1 MLHEILKSI
10 LENPIFLKYGLWSL
24 FFNSVFGAV
33 IPFPV
38 EITSS
43 ALLLDGQNTTWIF
56 LTMSIGSIIGGII
69 SYMIGYDGK
78 KIYNLLNKIQRKK
91 HQDKSH
97 VLLHKYGWAIIAVA
111 SWIPIFGDAITIIA
125 GVKRYDFK
133 KFLVAAVIGKI
144 THAMAI
150 VYFSSL
156 VFHYFT

>member
-1 MLHEILKSI
+1 MLHELLKPI
-10 LENPIFLKYGLWSL
+10 LENPIFIKYGLWSL

-43 ALLLDGQNTTWIF
+43 ALLLDGQNTTLIF
-56 LTMSIGSIIGGII
+56 LAMGIGSTIGGVV

-78 KIYNLLNKIQRKK
+78 KIYSLLNKIQRKK
-91 HQDKSH
+91 HHEKSH
-97 VLLHKYGWAIIAVA
+97 VLLHKYGWAIIAAA

-125 GVKRYDFK
+125 GVKRYNFK
-133 KFLVAAVIGKI
+133 KFLVSLVIGKI

-156 VFHYFT
+156 VFHFFG